1 MKGSNTPVSRERAY
15 VDKIPSVSSPFG
27 TPPTAHP
34 EAARD
39 ERESL
44 KETRV
49 YLLRAY
55 DFW

>member
-1 MKGSNTPVSRERAY
+1 MKGSDTPAPRERAY
-15 VDKIPSVSSPFG
+15 VDKTSSVGSTVQGPAL
-27 TPPTAHP
+27 AHP
-34 EAARD
+34 EAAED

-55 DFW
+55 DF